1 MLESLLVLLVTLI
14 PTVTAWPDGAPCVHA
29 AFESMNPLEAVE
41 HQGGLQLSTPPYE
54 IAVDQKCYWRNQP
67 IGLTLQGHN
76 ESIWFKGFVI
86 QPFKWNND
94 QLGERFGQLV
104 RLDDN
109 GSWQQQCFRYQV
121 SATHSHDEK
130 KKHIKMWWKVDDE
143 VDTVQFV
150 ATVVKHQTQF
160 WVKSIRSRPLPPC
173 RLNRDGF
180 PNYQAPAPSVPPQV
194 KQFKMET
201 FRVFDSIG
209 AQALEQ
215 SLSPAQPQQQQSQ
228 QQQPQPISSTT
239 PHMTRIIPV
248 ADGFQR
254 GSSGDAQVTSPPVVV
269 TQPPFTQQPTFQQTF
284 RPIPPRPRQRIIAQQ
299 PQSVFNNNRQNFFRR
314 RGQSSAARQNVFQ
327 PQQPQ
332 QSFGGGGQCIDRDP
346 QGRCAQWRQ
355 FCTSPSHQQYLT
367 AFCAR
372 TCGLCRRH

>member
-1 MLESLLVLLVTLI
+1 MLESLLFLVALV
-14 PTVTAWPDGAPCVHA
+14 PVVVAWPDGAPCVHA

-160 WVKSIRSRPLPPC
+160 WVKSVRSRPLPPC

-180 PNYQAPAPSVPPQV
+180 PNYQAPVPQIPPQV

-201 FRVFDSIG
+201 FKVFDSI
-209 AQALEQ
+209 
-215 SLSPAQPQQQQSQ
+215 
-228 QQQPQPISSTT
+228 
-239 PHMTRIIPV
+239 V
-248 ADGFQR
+248 
-254 GSSGDAQVTSPPVVV
+254 
-269 TQPPFTQQPTFQQTF
+269 
-284 RPIPPRPRQRIIAQQ
+284 
-299 PQSVFNNNRQNFFRR
+299 RR
-314 RGQSSAARQNVFQ
+314 RPFN
-327 PQQPQ
+327 
-332 QSFGGGGQCIDRDP
+332 
-346 QGRCAQWRQ
+346 
-355 FCTSPSHQQYLT
+355 H
-367 AFCAR
+367 
-372 TCGLCRRH
+372 

>member
-1 MLESLLVLLVTLI
+1 MLESLLVLLVSLVA
-14 PTVTAWPDGAPCVHA
+14 TVSAWPDGAPCVHA

-160 WVKSIRSRPLPPC
+160 WVKSVRSRPLPPC

-201 FRVFDSIG
+201 FRVFDSI
-209 AQALEQ
+209 
-215 SLSPAQPQQQQSQ
+215 
-228 QQQPQPISSTT
+228 
-239 PHMTRIIPV
+239 V
-248 ADGFQR
+248 
-254 GSSGDAQVTSPPVVV
+254 
-269 TQPPFTQQPTFQQTF
+269 
-284 RPIPPRPRQRIIAQQ
+284 
-299 PQSVFNNNRQNFFRR
+299 RR
-314 RGQSSAARQNVFQ
+314 RPFN
-327 PQQPQ
+327 
-332 QSFGGGGQCIDRDP
+332 
-346 QGRCAQWRQ
+346 
-355 FCTSPSHQQYLT
+355 
-367 AFCAR
+367 
-372 TCGLCRRH
+372 

>member
-1 MLESLLVLLVTLI
+1 MLESLFVLLVSLVS
-14 PTVTAWPDGAPCVHA
+14 TVYAWPDGAPCVHA

-160 WVKSIRSRPLPPC
+160 WVKSVRSRPLPPC

-215 SLSPAQPQQQQSQ
+215 SLPQQPQFQSA
-228 QQQPQPISSTT
+228 QQQPPQPVSSTT
-239 PHMTRIIPV
+239 PHMSRIIPV

-254 GSSGDAQVTSPPVVV
+254 ANSGDAQVTTLPV
-269 TQPPFTQQPTFQQTF
+269 TPAPFTQQPAFQQTF
-284 RPIPPRPRQRIIAQQ
+284 RPIPARPRQRIIAQQ
-299 PQSVFNNNRQNFFRR
+299 PQSVFNNRQNVFISRR
-314 RGQSSAARQNVFQ
+314 RGQSNSFSANRQNVF
-327 PQQPQ
+327 QQPQ
-332 QSFGGGGQCIDRDP
+332 QSFRGGGQCVDRDP
-346 QGRCAQWRQ
+346 QGRCSQWRQ
-355 FCTSPSHQQYLT
+355 FCTAPSHQQYLT